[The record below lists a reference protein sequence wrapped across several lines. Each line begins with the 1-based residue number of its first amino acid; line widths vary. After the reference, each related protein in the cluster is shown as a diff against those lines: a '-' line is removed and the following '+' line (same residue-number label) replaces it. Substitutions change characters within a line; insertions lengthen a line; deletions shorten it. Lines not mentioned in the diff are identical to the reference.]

1 MFMSHTDVVPVE
13 DESKWRFPPF
23 SATIAD
29 GRIFGR
35 GATDCKGLLTAQ
47 LMAVRILK
55 RNGIE
60 LEDGLILA
68 AGADEEHGGRYG
80 FGWLADNYPE
90 KLAAPFAVNE
100 GGGTP
105 IEAAGALTYV
115 LGVGE
120 KGRLQVEI
128 DVKGTS
134 SHASVPWQGTNAL
147 YRLSRALSS
156 IEGFEADRDTSG
168 AIFDHLSTF
177 AIEHAPS
184 AENVDDIIA
193 EIEPDNP
200 RFASML
206 RALSRMTLTP
216 TMVRGGIKSNSVPES
231 IRLTCDVRTLP
242 HQDDDYVQA
251 AVGRGVGRCTGRV
264 IRNRLHGA
272 AKLFA
277 IRIAALR
284 QHPACHRAGPAAGQ
298 HPVGAGDQ
306 QRVYRLAVHPA
317 PGHGDLRLL
326 RLPPGRR
333 PDAQLHPRHQRV
345 GGHQEPGERHQDHA
359 GPGLRHA
366 GGEIAWGTTTCGLTA
381 TGQIALVTLN
391 RPEKLNAIDRHLH
404 HDMMA
409 ACEELRDD
417 DDVRVVVFTG
427 EGRGFCSGADLTGAR
442 PNDEDAGRGERL
454 DEYNWVGRQALM
466 VYRDLNKPTIAAVNG
481 VAAGAGM
488 GLALACDMR
497 VGCENTRF
505 KTVFI
510 ERSLSPDSGLSYFLP
525 RIVGVE
531 PGV

>member
-1 MFMSHTDVVPVE
+1 LTPAGPLHTLTATRQEPSKGHGEEEPAMPDLTDLFRQVDEAENEIVALEQALVRIPSVNTGFMPTGDETPVCELARDFLAADGIESEILESAPNRGNLIARLEGRSGNAGLMFMSHTDVVPVE

-80 FGWLADNYPE
+80 FGWLAENYPE

-177 AIEHAPS
+177 AIEHKPS

-193 EIEPDNP
+193 EIETDNP

-242 HQDDDYVQA
+242 HQDDDYVRQQLDEVLA
-251 AVGRGVGRCTGRV
+251 DVPGVS
-264 IRNRLHGA
+264 
-272 AKLFA
+272 
-277 IRIAALR
+277 
-284 QHPACHRAGPAAGQ
+284 
-298 HPVGAGDQ
+298 
-306 QRVYRLAVHPA
+306 Y
-317 PGHGDLRLL
+317 
-326 RLPPGRR
+326 
-333 PDAQLHPRHQRV
+333 
-345 GGHQEPGERHQDHA
+345 
-359 GPGLRHA
+359 
-366 GGEIAWGTTTCGLTA
+366 EI
-381 TGQIALVTLN
+381 
-391 RPEKLNAIDRHLH
+391 DY
-404 HDMMA
+404 M
-409 ACEELRDD
+409 
-417 DDVRVVVFTG
+417 
-427 EGRGFCSGADLTGAR
+427 AR
-442 PNDEDAGRGERL
+442 PNSSPFESPLSDSIRRVTG
-454 DEYNWVGRQALM
+454 QALQ
-466 VYRDLNKPTIAAVNG
+466 RDNIQWVPAISNGFTDSRFTRPLGTVTYGFSGSHPDDDPMLNYTHGTNES
-481 VAAGAGM
+481 AGIKSLVSGTKIM
-488 GLALACDMR
+488 LGLACDMLA
-497 VGCENTRF
+497 V
-505 KTVFI
+505 K
-510 ERSLSPDSGLSYFLP
+510 
-525 RIVGVE
+525 
-531 PGV
+531 

>member
-1 MFMSHTDVVPVE
+1 MPDLTDLFQQVDEAENDIVALEQALVRIPSVNTGFMPTGDETPVCELARDFLAEDGIESEILESAPNRGNLIARLEGRSGNAGLMFMSHTDVVPVE
-13 DESKWRFPPF
+13 DEAKWRFPPF

-29 GRIFGR
+29 GRVFGR

-47 LMAVRILK
+47 LMATRILK
-55 RNGIE
+55 RNGIQ

-177 AIEHAPS
+177 AIEHKPS

-193 EIEPDNP
+193 EIETDNP

-216 TMVRGGIKSNSVPES
+216 TMVQGGIKSNSVPES

-242 HQDDDYVQA
+242 HQDDDYVRQQLDEVLA
-251 AVGRGVGRCTGRV
+251 DVPGVS
-264 IRNRLHGA
+264 
-272 AKLFA
+272 
-277 IRIAALR
+277 
-284 QHPACHRAGPAAGQ
+284 
-298 HPVGAGDQ
+298 
-306 QRVYRLAVHPA
+306 Y
-317 PGHGDLRLL
+317 
-326 RLPPGRR
+326 
-333 PDAQLHPRHQRV
+333 
-345 GGHQEPGERHQDHA
+345 
-359 GPGLRHA
+359 
-366 GGEIAWGTTTCGLTA
+366 EI
-381 TGQIALVTLN
+381 
-391 RPEKLNAIDRHLH
+391 DY
-404 HDMMA
+404 M
-409 ACEELRDD
+409 
-417 DDVRVVVFTG
+417 
-427 EGRGFCSGADLTGAR
+427 AR
-442 PNDEDAGRGERL
+442 PNSSPFDSPLSDSIRRVTG
-454 DEYNWVGRQALM
+454 QALQ
-466 VYRDLNKPTIAAVNG
+466 RDNIQWVPAISNGFTDSRFTRPLGTVTYGFSGSHPDDDPMLNFSHGTNES
-481 VAAGAGM
+481 AGIKSLVSGTKIM
-488 GLALACDMR
+488 LGLACDMLA
-497 VGCENTRF
+497 V
-505 KTVFI
+505 K
-510 ERSLSPDSGLSYFLP
+510 
-525 RIVGVE
+525 
-531 PGV
+531 

>member
-1 MFMSHTDVVPVE
+1 MPDLSDLFRQVDQAENDIVALEQALVRIPSVNTGFMPTGDETPICELARDFLAEDGIESEILESAPNRGNLIARLEGRSGNAGLMFMSHTDVVPVE

-29 GRIFGR
+29 GRVFGR

-242 HQDDDYVQA
+242 HQDDDYVRQQLDEVLA
-251 AVGRGVGRCTGRV
+251 DVPGVS
-264 IRNRLHGA
+264 
-272 AKLFA
+272 
-277 IRIAALR
+277 
-284 QHPACHRAGPAAGQ
+284 
-298 HPVGAGDQ
+298 
-306 QRVYRLAVHPA
+306 Y
-317 PGHGDLRLL
+317 
-326 RLPPGRR
+326 
-333 PDAQLHPRHQRV
+333 
-345 GGHQEPGERHQDHA
+345 
-359 GPGLRHA
+359 
-366 GGEIAWGTTTCGLTA
+366 EI
-381 TGQIALVTLN
+381 
-391 RPEKLNAIDRHLH
+391 DY
-404 HDMMA
+404 M
-409 ACEELRDD
+409 
-417 DDVRVVVFTG
+417 
-427 EGRGFCSGADLTGAR
+427 AR
-442 PNDEDAGRGERL
+442 PNSSPFDSPLSDSIRRVTA
-454 DEYNWVGRQALM
+454 QALQ
-466 VYRDLNKPTIAAVNG
+466 RDNIQWVPAISNGFTDSRFTRPLGTVTYGFSGSHPDDDPMLNYSHGTNESVGIKSLVSGTKIMLG
-481 VAAGAGM
+481 
-488 GLALACDMR
+488 LACDMLA
-497 VGCENTRF
+497 V
-505 KTVFI
+505 K
-510 ERSLSPDSGLSYFLP
+510 
-525 RIVGVE
+525 
-531 PGV
+531 

>member
-1 MFMSHTDVVPVE
+1 MPDLTDLFRQVDQAENDIVALEQALVRIPSVNTGFMPTGDETPVCELARDFLAEDGIESEILESAPNRGNLIARIEGRSGNAGLMFMSHTDVVPVE

-184 AENVDDIIA
+184 SENVDDIIA

-242 HQDDDYVQA
+242 HQDDDYVRQQLDEVLA
-251 AVGRGVGRCTGRV
+251 DVPGVS
-264 IRNRLHGA
+264 
-272 AKLFA
+272 
-277 IRIAALR
+277 
-284 QHPACHRAGPAAGQ
+284 
-298 HPVGAGDQ
+298 
-306 QRVYRLAVHPA
+306 Y
-317 PGHGDLRLL
+317 
-326 RLPPGRR
+326 
-333 PDAQLHPRHQRV
+333 
-345 GGHQEPGERHQDHA
+345 
-359 GPGLRHA
+359 
-366 GGEIAWGTTTCGLTA
+366 EI
-381 TGQIALVTLN
+381 
-391 RPEKLNAIDRHLH
+391 DY
-404 HDMMA
+404 M
-409 ACEELRDD
+409 
-417 DDVRVVVFTG
+417 
-427 EGRGFCSGADLTGAR
+427 AR
-442 PNDEDAGRGERL
+442 PNSSPFDSPLSDSIRRVTA
-454 DEYNWVGRQALM
+454 QALQ
-466 VYRDLNKPTIAAVNG
+466 RDNIQWVPAISNGFTDSRFTRPLGTVTYGFSGSHPDDDPMLNYSHGTNESVGIRSLVSGTKIMLG
-481 VAAGAGM
+481 
-488 GLALACDMR
+488 LACDMLA
-497 VGCENTRF
+497 V
-505 KTVFI
+505 K
-510 ERSLSPDSGLSYFLP
+510 
-525 RIVGVE
+525 
-531 PGV
+531 